1 MGLKGLLLG
10 HEVKVYYDRHLT
22 RTEKAEDAENPSE
35 YEILK
40 GVVNGVYKDM
50 ILISYS
56 YRENVQTTKKG
67 LFSEKVV
74 EEEKTVEAH
83 SLINRK
89 CIVRI
94 DILDLNLEEE
104 EEEYDEEEY
113 DEGEYEEDYNEG
125 EDSEQDEEDFEKKR
139 RGLYLQLLDGDDY
152 RKDLCRE
159 VKIKVNR
166 IKQKK

>member
-22 RTEKAEDAENPSE
+22 KTEKAEDAENPSE

-67 LFSEKVV
+67 LFSEKVI

-89 CIVRI
+89 CIVRV
-94 DILDLNLEEE
+94 DILDLSLDGE
-104 EEEYDEEEY
+104 EEEY
-113 DEGEYEEDYNEG
+113 DEGE
-125 EDSEQDEEDFEKKR
+125 DSEQDKEVSRIMFKNTFVYNTGR
-139 RGLYLQLLDGDDY
+139 VISYTIIGGVLGDS
-152 RKDLCRE
+152 RWM
-159 VKIKVNR
+159 
-166 IKQKK
+166 

>member
-22 RTEKAEDAENPSE
+22 KTEKAEDAENPSE

-89 CIVRI
+89 YIVRI

-113 DEGEYEEDYNEG
+113 DEGEYEEDYNEV
-125 EDSEQDEEDFEKKR
+125 EDLEYDEADCECP
-139 RGLYLQLLDGDDY
+139 LY
-152 RKDLCRE
+152 K
-159 VKIKVNR
+159 N
-166 IKQKK
+166 

>member
-22 RTEKAEDAENPSE
+22 KTEKAEDAENPSE

-94 DILDLNLEEE
+94 DILDLSL
-104 EEEYDEEEY
+104 DEEEQEY
-113 DEGEYEEDYNEG
+113 EEGEYEEDYDEG
-125 EDSEQDEEDFEKKR
+125 EDSEQDEEDFEKS
-139 RGLYLQLLDGDDY
+139 
-152 RKDLCRE
+152 
-159 VKIKVNR
+159 
-166 IKQKK
+166 

>member
-1 MGLKGLLLG
+1 
-10 HEVKVYYDRHLT
+10 
-22 RTEKAEDAENPSE
+22 
-35 YEILK
+35 
-40 GVVNGVYKDM
+40 M

-67 LFSEKVV
+67 LFSEKVI

-94 DILDLNLEEE
+94 DILDLSLDGE

-113 DEGEYEEDYNEG
+113 EEGEYEEDYDEG
-125 EDSEQDEEDFEKKR
+125 EDSE
-139 RGLYLQLLDGDDY
+139 
-152 RKDLCRE
+152 
-159 VKIKVNR
+159 
-166 IKQKK
+166 

>member
-22 RTEKAEDAENPSE
+22 KTEKAEDAENPSE

-67 LFSEKVV
+67 LFSEKVI

-94 DILDLNLEEE
+94 DILDLSLDG
-104 EEEYDEEEY
+104 EEYE
-113 DEGEYEEDYNEG
+113 EGEYEEDYDEG
-125 EDSEQDEEDFEKKR
+125 EDSEQDEEDFEKKE
-139 RGLYLQLLDGDDY
+139 GVYTYSCWMGMITG
-152 RKDLCRE
+152 
-159 VKIKVNR
+159 KIYVEK
-166 IKQKK
+166 

>member
-22 RTEKAEDAENPSE
+22 KTEKAEDAENPSE

-94 DILDLNLEEE
+94 DILDLSLEEE

-113 DEGEYEEDYNEG
+113 DEGEDEEDYNEG
-125 EDSEQDEEDFEKKR
+125 EDLEYDEADCECP
-139 RGLYLQLLDGDDY
+139 LY
-152 RKDLCRE
+152 K
-159 VKIKVNR
+159 N
-166 IKQKK
+166 

>member
-22 RTEKAEDAENPSE
+22 KTEKAEDAENPSE

-67 LFSEKVV
+67 LFSEKVI

-104 EEEYDEEEY
+104 EY

-125 EDSEQDEEDFEKKR
+125 EDLEYDEADCECP
-139 RGLYLQLLDGDDY
+139 LY
-152 RKDLCRE
+152 K
-159 VKIKVNR
+159 N
-166 IKQKK
+166 

>member
-10 HEVKVYYDRHLT
+10 HEVKVYYDRYLT
-22 RTEKAEDAENPSE
+22 KTEKAEDAENPSE

-94 DILDLNLEEE
+94 DILDLSLEEE
-104 EEEYDEEEY
+104 EEYEEDY
-113 DEGEYEEDYNEG
+113 DEGENLEY
-125 EDSEQDEEDFEKKR
+125 DEEDFEK
-139 RGLYLQLLDGDDY
+139 
-152 RKDLCRE
+152 
-159 VKIKVNR
+159 N
-166 IKQKK
+166 

>member
-10 HEVKVYYDRHLT
+10 HEVKVYYDGHLKKT
-22 RTEKAEDAENPSE
+22 EDAERPSE

-50 ILISYS
+50 ILISSS
-56 YRENVQTTKKG
+56 YRENIQTTKKG
-67 LFSEKVV
+67 LFSEKVI
-74 EEEKTVEAH
+74 EEEKTVEVH

-104 EEEYDEEEY
+104 YDEEEY
-113 DEGEYEEDYNEG
+113 DEGEYEEDYDEG
-125 EDSEQDEEDFEKKR
+125 ENEEYDEEDFEK
-139 RGLYLQLLDGDDY
+139 
-152 RKDLCRE
+152 
-159 VKIKVNR
+159 N
-166 IKQKK
+166 

>member
-22 RTEKAEDAENPSE
+22 KTEKAEDAENPSE

-67 LFSEKVV
+67 LFSEKAI

-104 EEEYDEEEY
+104 EEEYDEESLKKMNTVIEIIEDPERLEELKTTENV
-113 DEGEYEEDYNEG
+113 DEIMEM
-125 EDSEQDEEDFEKKR
+125 FK
-139 RGLYLQLLDGDDY
+139 
-152 RKDLCRE
+152 
-159 VKIKVNR
+159 
-166 IKQKK
+166 

>member
-22 RTEKAEDAENPSE
+22 KTEKAEDAENPSE

-67 LFSEKVV
+67 LFSEKVI

-94 DILDLNLEEE
+94 DILDLSLEEE
-104 EEEYDEEEY
+104 EEEYDEE
-113 DEGEYEEDYNEG
+113 GEYEEDYDEG
-125 EDSEQDEEDFEKKR
+125 ENLEYDEEDFEK
-139 RGLYLQLLDGDDY
+139 
-152 RKDLCRE
+152 
-159 VKIKVNR
+159 N
-166 IKQKK
+166 

>member
-22 RTEKAEDAENPSE
+22 KTEKAEDAENPSE

-67 LFSEKVV
+67 LFSEKVI

-94 DILDLNLEEE
+94 NILDLSLDG
-104 EEEYDEEEY
+104 EEYE
-113 DEGEYEEDYNEG
+113 EGEYEEDYDEG
-125 EDSEQDEEDFEKKR
+125 EDSE
-139 RGLYLQLLDGDDY
+139 
-152 RKDLCRE
+152 
-159 VKIKVNR
+159 
-166 IKQKK
+166 

>member
-22 RTEKAEDAENPSE
+22 KTEKAEDAENPSE

-67 LFSEKVV
+67 LFSEKVI

-94 DILDLNLEEE
+94 DILDLSLDGE
-104 EEEYDEEEY
+104 EEEY
-113 DEGEYEEDYNEG
+113 DEGE
-125 EDSEQDEEDFEKKR
+125 DSE
-139 RGLYLQLLDGDDY
+139 
-152 RKDLCRE
+152 
-159 VKIKVNR
+159 
-166 IKQKK
+166 

>member
-22 RTEKAEDAENPSE
+22 KGTDAENPSE

-56 YRENVQTTKKG
+56 YRENVQTTKRG
-67 LFSEKVV
+67 IFSDKVI
-74 EEEKTVEAH
+74 EEEKTVQVN

-104 EEEYDEEEY
+104 YEDEEEY
-113 DEGEYEEDYNEG
+113 EEENYGEEEF
-125 EDSEQDEEDFEKKR
+125 DEEDFEK
-139 RGLYLQLLDGDDY
+139 
-152 RKDLCRE
+152 
-159 VKIKVNR
+159 N
-166 IKQKK
+166 

>member
-22 RTEKAEDAENPSE
+22 KKADGENSNE

-40 GVVNGVYKDM
+40 GIVNGVYKDM

-56 YRENVQTTKKG
+56 YRENVQTTKRG
-67 LFSEKVV
+67 IFSDKVI
-74 EEEKTVEAH
+74 EEEKTVEVN

-104 EEEYDEEEY
+104 YEDEEEYEEGNYDEEEF
-113 DEGEYEEDYNEG
+113 
-125 EDSEQDEEDFEKKR
+125 DEEDFEK
-139 RGLYLQLLDGDDY
+139 
-152 RKDLCRE
+152 
-159 VKIKVNR
+159 N
-166 IKQKK
+166 

>member
-22 RTEKAEDAENPSE
+22 KTEKAEKAEDAENPSE

-56 YRENVQTTKKG
+56 YRENVQTTKKR
-67 LFSEKVV
+67 LFSEKVI

-113 DEGEYEEDYNEG
+113 DEGEYEEDYDEG
-125 EDSEQDEEDFEKKR
+125 ENLEYDEDFEK
-139 RGLYLQLLDGDDY
+139 
-152 RKDLCRE
+152 
-159 VKIKVNR
+159 N
-166 IKQKK
+166 

>member
-22 RTEKAEDAENPSE
+22 KTEKAEDAENPSE

-67 LFSEKVV
+67 LFSEKVI

-94 DILDLNLEEE
+94 DILDLSLDGE
-104 EEEYDEEEY
+104 EEEY
-113 DEGEYEEDYNEG
+113 DEGE
-125 EDSEQDEEDFEKKR
+125 DSEQDKEVSRIMFKNTFVYNTGR
-139 RGLYLQLLDGDDY
+139 VISYTIIGGVLGDS
-152 RKDLCRE
+152 R
-159 VKIKVNR
+159 
-166 IKQKK
+166 

>member
-1 MGLKGLLLG
+1 MTK
-10 HEVKVYYDRHLT
+10 
-22 RTEKAEDAENPSE
+22 TEKAEDAENPSE

-56 YRENVQTTKKG
+56 YRENVQTTKKR
-67 LFSEKVV
+67 LFSEKVI

-125 EDSEQDEEDFEKKR
+125 EDLEYDEADCECP
-139 RGLYLQLLDGDDY
+139 LY
-152 RKDLCRE
+152 K
-159 VKIKVNR
+159 N
-166 IKQKK
+166 

>member
-22 RTEKAEDAENPSE
+22 KTEKAEDAENPSE

-67 LFSEKVV
+67 LFSEKVI

-104 EEEYDEEEY
+104 YDEE
-113 DEGEYEEDYNEG
+113 EYEEDYNEG
-125 EDSEQDEEDFEKKR
+125 EDLEYDEADCECP
-139 RGLYLQLLDGDDY
+139 LY
-152 RKDLCRE
+152 K
-159 VKIKVNR
+159 N
-166 IKQKK
+166 

>member
-22 RTEKAEDAENPSE
+22 KTEKAEDAENPSE

-67 LFSEKVV
+67 LFSEKVI

-104 EEEYDEEEY
+104 YDEEEY

-125 EDSEQDEEDFEKKR
+125 EDLEYDEADCECP
-139 RGLYLQLLDGDDY
+139 LY
-152 RKDLCRE
+152 K
-159 VKIKVNR
+159 N
-166 IKQKK
+166 

>member
-22 RTEKAEDAENPSE
+22 KTEKAEDAENPSE

-56 YRENVQTTKKG
+56 YRENVQTTKKR
-67 LFSEKVV
+67 LFSEKVI

-113 DEGEYEEDYNEG
+113 DEGEYEEDYNEVG
-125 EDSEQDEEDFEKKR
+125 RF
-139 RGLYLQLLDGDDY
+139 
-152 RKDLCRE
+152 
-159 VKIKVNR
+159 R
-166 IKQKK
+166 I

>member
-22 RTEKAEDAENPSE
+22 KTEKAEDAENPSE

-67 LFSEKVV
+67 LFSDKEI

-89 CIVRI
+89 CIVRV
-94 DILDLNLEEE
+94 DILDLSLDGE
-104 EEEYDEEEY
+104 EEEY
-113 DEGEYEEDYNEG
+113 DEGE
-125 EDSEQDEEDFEKKR
+125 DSEQDKEVSRIMFKNTFVYNTGR
-139 RGLYLQLLDGDDY
+139 VISYTIIGGVLGDS
-152 RKDLCRE
+152 RWM
-159 VKIKVNR
+159 
-166 IKQKK
+166 

>member
-10 HEVKVYYDRHLT
+10 HEVKVYYDRHLKK
-22 RTEKAEDAENPSE
+22 TEDEERPSE
-35 YEILK
+35 YEILN

-50 ILISYS
+50 ILISSS

-67 LFSEKVV
+67 LFSEKVI
-74 EEEKTVEAH
+74 EEEKTVEVH

-113 DEGEYEEDYNEG
+113 DEDYDEG
-125 EDSEQDEEDFEKKR
+125 ENEEYDEEDFEK
-139 RGLYLQLLDGDDY
+139 
-152 RKDLCRE
+152 
-159 VKIKVNR
+159 N
-166 IKQKK
+166 

>member
-22 RTEKAEDAENPSE
+22 KTEKAEDAENPSE

-104 EEEYDEEEY
+104 EEYDEEEY
-113 DEGEYEEDYNEG
+113 DEGEDEEDYNEG
-125 EDSEQDEEDFEKKR
+125 EDLEYDEADCECP
-139 RGLYLQLLDGDDY
+139 LY
-152 RKDLCRE
+152 K
-159 VKIKVNR
+159 N
-166 IKQKK
+166 